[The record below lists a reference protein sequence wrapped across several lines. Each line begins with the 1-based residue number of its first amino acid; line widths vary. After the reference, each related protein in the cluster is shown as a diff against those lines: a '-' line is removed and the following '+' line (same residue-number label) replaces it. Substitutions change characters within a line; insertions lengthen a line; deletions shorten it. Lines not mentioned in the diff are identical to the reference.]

1 MKSAT
6 SAVVTALL
14 AYSFSS
20 SVLADDVIQFK
31 KGAVSATV
39 RGQVSR
45 YTKTY
50 QFRARQ
56 GQKLTI
62 ILAPDGGDKGMLTVS
77 VNAYCG
83 EEYGRPLVDQALR
96 WQGTLPCSDRY
107 SVDVT
112 PALQA
117 REQMPA
123 QSYTLTIT
131 IQ

>member
-1 MKSAT
+1 MRAF
-6 SAVVTALL
+6 AAALMTALAL
-14 AYSFSS
+14 YSPHTPAT
-20 SVLADDVIQFK
+20 ADEIIQFK
-31 KGAVSATV
+31 KGTVSATV
-39 RGQVSR
+39 HGQVSR

-62 ILAPDGGDKGMLTVS
+62 SLAPDGGDKGMLTVS

-96 WQGTLPCSDRY
+96 WQGSLPCSDRY

-112 PALQA
+112 PAVEA
-117 REQMPA
+117 RELMRA
-123 QSYTLTIT
+123 QNYALTIT